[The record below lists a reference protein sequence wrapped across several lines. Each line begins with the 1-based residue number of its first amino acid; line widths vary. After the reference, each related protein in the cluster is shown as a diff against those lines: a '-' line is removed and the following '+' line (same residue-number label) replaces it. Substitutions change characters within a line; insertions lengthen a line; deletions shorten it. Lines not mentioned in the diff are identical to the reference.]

1 MTWEDVLRKRFFG
14 RRKTPDQIVDP
25 TGSFTGKI
33 DQIIQEA
40 KKVEEFMTSY
50 YLKIFGKQDPN
61 RPMKAMSSYQYFTST
76 LKTLIGIKDKYNI
89 DRGKS
94 AFPID
99 RALSS
104 INNQIPDLMNLLKTE
119 PEFLQAL
126 KGALGQLASL
136 SNGMVK
142 I

>member
-1 MTWEDVLRKRFFG
+1 MPYNMRGAE
-14 RRKTPDQIVDP
+14 
-25 TGSFTGKI
+25 
-33 DQIIQEA
+33 
-40 KKVEEFMTSY
+40 
-50 YLKIFGKQDPN
+50 
-61 RPMKAMSSYQYFTST
+61 
-76 LKTLIGIKDKYNI
+76 IKDKYNI

-94 AFPID
+94 AYPID

-119 PEFLQAL
+119 PEFLQGL

-142 I
+142 IWHGKKKSKRENYTLEAD

>member
-25 TGSFTGKI
+25 TGIFTGKV
-33 DQIIQEA
+33 DQIINAA
-40 KKVEEFMTSY
+40 KTARNYMDSNYT
-50 YLKIFGKQDPN
+50 KIFGKPNPN
-61 RPMKAMSSYQYFTST
+61 RPPQAINDFVRFSSSLEDLGRIKEDSNLSAGKFILTIDGAFKQINR
-76 LKTLIGIKDKYNI
+76 LI
-89 DRGKS
+89 
-94 AFPID
+94 A
-99 RALSS
+99 
-104 INNQIPDLMNLLKTE
+104 QIMTTLKTE
-119 PEFLQAL
+119 PEFLQGL